1 MGCTSVQP
9 TFIVNAS
16 YIITKYGEIMATH
29 SAELEHALK
38 TLKQLTGISLDV
50 AVDAPKDEAAA
61 LAQVRR
67 LCSAYRDKYNHGRFL
82 QDLLVKELP
91 LPTVLEEAR
100 RLRLSVEEP
109 RVLFVIESKHA
120 LQEPVVEILRLLFPT
135 QASKALIP
143 INETRMAIAYP
154 LSNAK
159 RSLARSASDMECL
172 DKHALSNA
180 KRSPAR
186 NASDT
191 ECPDGYALKISDTEK
206 EIRQTAHTIIDTL
219 NAEALISVR
228 LAYSTIFHSLTELHS
243 VYEETSLALHI
254 GRLFY
259 PEQNLFFSNRLG
271 VGRLIYGLPP
281 SACEKYLEEIW
292 DSKVPAAMDE
302 EIMATVNTF
311 LQNNLNI
318 AETARQLHMHRN
330 TLIYRINQVQKQ
342 TGLDLRNFEDAMQF
356 KIATMILNRMN
367 HRDPQE

>member
-1 MGCTSVQP
+1 
-9 TFIVNAS
+9 
-16 YIITKYGEIMATH
+16 MATH
-29 SAELEHALK
+29 STELERALK

-50 AVDAPKDEAAA
+50 AADTPEEEEKA

-82 QDLLVKELP
+82 QALLVKELP
-91 LPTVLEEAR
+91 LSTVLEEAH

-109 RVLFVIESKHA
+109 RVLYVVESKHA
-120 LQEPVVEILRLLFPT
+120 LQESAVEILKLLFPT
-135 QASKALIP
+135 KTLIP
-143 INETRMAIAYP
+143 VNETRMAIAYT
-154 LSNAK
+154 LT
-159 RSLARSASDMECL
+159 
-172 DKHALSNA
+172 NA
-180 KRSPAR
+180 KRSPTR

-191 ECPDGYALKISDTEK
+191 ECPDKFMPKTSDTEK

-219 NAEALISVR
+219 NAEALISVK
-228 LAYSTIFHSLTELHS
+228 LAYGTIFHSLTELHS
-243 VYEETSLALHI
+243 IYEETSLALHI

-259 PEQNLFFSNRLG
+259 PEQNLFFSGRLG
-271 VGRLIYGLPP
+271 VGRLIHDLPS

-292 DSKVPAAMDE
+292 GSKVPVAMDE

-367 HRDPQE
+367 HRDSRE

>member
-1 MGCTSVQP
+1 
-9 TFIVNAS
+9 
-16 YIITKYGEIMATH
+16 MATH
-29 SAELEHALK
+29 STELERALK

-50 AVDAPKDEAAA
+50 AADTPEEEEKA

-91 LPTVLEEAR
+91 LSTVLEEAH

-109 RVLFVIESKHA
+109 RVLYVVESKHA
-120 LQEPVVEILRLLFPT
+120 LQESAVEILKLLFPT
-135 QASKALIP
+135 KTLIP
-143 INETRMAIAYP
+143 VNETRMAIAYT
-154 LSNAK
+154 LT
-159 RSLARSASDMECL
+159 
-172 DKHALSNA
+172 NA
-180 KRSPAR
+180 KRSPTR
-186 NASDT
+186 NA
-191 ECPDGYALKISDTEK
+191 SDTEK

-219 NAEALISVR
+219 NAEALISVK
-228 LAYSTIFHSLTELHS
+228 LAYGTIFHSLTELHS
-243 VYEETSLALHI
+243 IYEETSLALHI

-259 PEQNLFFSNRLG
+259 PEQNLFFSGRLG
-271 VGRLIYGLPP
+271 VGRLIHNLPS

-292 DSKVPAAMDE
+292 GSKVPVAMDE

-342 TGLDLRNFEDAMQF
+342 TSLDLRNFEDAMQF

-367 HRDPQE
+367 HRDSRE

>member
-1 MGCTSVQP
+1 
-9 TFIVNAS
+9 
-16 YIITKYGEIMATH
+16 MATH
-29 SAELEHALK
+29 STELERALK

-50 AVDAPKDEAAA
+50 AADTPEEEEKA

-91 LPTVLEEAR
+91 LSTVLEEAH

-109 RVLFVIESKHA
+109 RVLYVVESKHA
-120 LQEPVVEILRLLFPT
+120 LQESAVEILKLLFPT
-135 QASKALIP
+135 KTLIP
-143 INETRMAIAYP
+143 VNETRMAIAYTLTDSQSP
-154 LSNAK
+154 PAPQG
-159 RSLARSASDMECL
+159 
-172 DKHALSNA
+172 HALRDALGYTLTNA
-180 KRSPAR
+180 KRSPTR

-191 ECPDGYALKISDTEK
+191 ECPDKFMAKTSDTEK

-219 NAEALISVR
+219 NAEALISVK

-243 VYEETSLALHI
+243 IYEETSLALHI

-259 PEQNLFFSNRLG
+259 PEQNLFFSGRLG
-271 VGRLIYGLPP
+271 VGRLIHDLPS

-292 DSKVPAAMDE
+292 GSKVPVAMDE

-367 HRDPQE
+367 HRDSRE